1 MDTRNSVSW
10 RWELKERRG
19 HTVESYILVGEETL
33 RDGFTLGKTMKST
46 RGYTKV
52 LMGRLRRAPSTMAHN
67 GKQSKCIGG
76 FQGGSWSMWLMEG
89 RVLMKVIL
97 WVVASLYGVNRYD
110 SGRYIV
116 YLERRREE
124 SKKSSKITVHW
135 DHSGISC
142 QNCPTAPHRHT
153 RTQHTHTHTHM

>member
-1 MDTRNSVSW
+1 
-10 RWELKERRG
+10 
-19 HTVESYILVGEETL
+19 
-33 RDGFTLGKTMKST
+33 
-46 RGYTKV
+46 
-52 LMGRLRRAPSTMAHN
+52 MGRLRRAPSTMAHN

-97 WVVASLYGVNRYD
+97 RVVASLYGVNRYD

-116 YLERRREE
+116 YSERRREE

-153 RTQHTHTHTHM
+153 RTQHTHTHVSILPSLHYSYYRLIENMMASHLQAFPSVKQSKLSSIKYPLGAHLACPLCIFS